1 MVKPNIHN
9 VITKGSNPFKLKI
22 IFKNTNISD
31 ATIWHF
37 YISIS
42 TFLSSCL
49 FFLLYLSLTYYILP
63 ALAVILKVR
72 KRKLNDQI
80 QKTNAITTNSIMQ
93 IINTSI
99 QTILNTNIEQVVTK
113 INNKN
118 SIKNKLLNCT
128 NTLEL
133 LNLCNKN
140 IKNNVIKNT
149 FVLKSSNF

>member
-1 MVKPNIHN
+1 MPQFD
-9 VITKGSNPFKLKI
+9 TF
-22 IFKNTNISD
+22 
-31 ATIWHF
+31 
-37 YISIS
+37 
-42 TFLSSCL
+42 TFLSQLFWVLAC

-99 QTILNTNIEQVVTK
+99 QTILNTNIGQVVTK

>member
-49 FFLLYLSLTYYILP
+49 FFSFIPFFNLLY
-63 ALAVILKVR
+63 
-72 KRKLNDQI
+72 
-80 QKTNAITTNSIMQ
+80 ITGISCYF
-93 IINTSI
+93 
-99 QTILNTNIEQVVTK
+99 EG
-113 INNKN
+113 
-118 SIKNKLLNCT
+118 
-128 NTLEL
+128 
-133 LNLCNKN
+133 
-140 IKNNVIKNT
+140 
-149 FVLKSSNF
+149 